1 MVLDKEMLVPLKR
14 VEIVIDEDDFEEFQ
28 EICRAINIR
37 GYTYISQAGG
47 FGTRG
52 NRRPNDMSLPE
63 KNILVIIACTE
74 DQAETLAK
82 NISSGMKEKGG
93 IFLISDCDWVKGPKI
108 SY

>member
-1 MVLDKEMLVPLKR
+1 MVLDKEVLVPLKR

-37 GYTYISQAGG
+37 GYTYIWQAGG

-63 KNILVIIACTE
+63 KNFLVIIACTE
-74 DQAETLAK
+74 DQAEKLV
-82 NISSGMKEKGG
+82 NSISARMKEIGG